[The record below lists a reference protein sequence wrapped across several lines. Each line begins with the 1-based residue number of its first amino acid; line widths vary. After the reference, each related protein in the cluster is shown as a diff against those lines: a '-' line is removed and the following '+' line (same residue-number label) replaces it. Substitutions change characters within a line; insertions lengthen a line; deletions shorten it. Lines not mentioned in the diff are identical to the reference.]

1 MAGCVCVSVTCL
13 LFEHL
18 GQHFSATLNGQK
30 DKKQDKTSVTS
41 LTCTNIRH
49 PSQTTMDIDHKQQE
63 NSDEEF
69 LATLSSQASTPAV
82 QDAIAQFGQLSGRK
96 LWHQLTVSLMAFLRM
111 PQDTGH
117 LQVSLWDGF
126 IEKYRKRMDQ
136 LRVVEM
142 ATMVSQ
148 QYEGE
153 FSVRQ

>member
-1 MAGCVCVSVTCL
+1 MVRKTRSQLVVTCL
-13 LFEHL
+13 T
-18 GQHFSATLNGQK
+18 SAIQK
-30 DKKQDKTSVTS
+30 
-41 LTCTNIRH
+41 
-49 PSQTTMDIDHKQQE
+49 PSQSKMDIDHRQQE

-82 QDAIAQFGQLSGRK
+82 HEAIAQFGQLSGRK